1 MSDFGR
7 MIGPFARRLGN
18 MIARGTVAAVSA
30 GSKMQGLQLRL
41 LADEVKDG
49 LEHFEPYGFTSHP
62 GAGAEAVALFLDG
75 DRSHGVVVVVADR
88 RYRLTGLQAGEMAI
102 HDDQGQKV
110 HLTRTGIV
118 IDGAGLPVSITNTP
132 LVTHDAPLVRM
143 TGDLAVA
150 GNIVA
155 QGDIA
160 DHGNKTMSGMRDTYN
175 GHRHGAT
182 EPPDAS
188 M

>member
-1 MSDFGR
+1 MSDFGK

-30 GSKMQGLQLRL
+30 GSKMQGLQMRL

-62 GAGAEAVALFLDG
+62 RAGAEAVALFLDG
-75 DRSHGVVVVVADR
+75 DRSHGVVVCVADR
-88 RYRLTGLQAGEMAI
+88 RYRLAGLQGGEMAI
-102 HDDQGQKV
+102 HDDLGQKV

-118 IDGAGLPVSITNTP
+118 IDGAGLPVTVQNTPQVALTTP
-132 LVTHDAPLVRM
+132 LVTM
-143 TGDLAVA
+143 SGDLQVT

-155 QGDIA
+155 NGDIS
-160 DHGNKTMSGMRDTYN
+160 DHGSKTMSGMRTTYN
-175 GHRHGAT
+175 SHHHGASPT
-182 EPPDAS
+182 PDAS